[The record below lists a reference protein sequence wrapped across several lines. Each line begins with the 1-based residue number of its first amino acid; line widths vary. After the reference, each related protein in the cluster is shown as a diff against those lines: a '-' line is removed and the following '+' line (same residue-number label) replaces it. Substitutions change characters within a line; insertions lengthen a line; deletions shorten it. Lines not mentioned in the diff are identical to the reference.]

1 MTAFAVW
8 VGEAMDRFA
17 AAEEELTA
25 LDAAAG
31 DGDLGYTISAGAR
44 AIKAAVADLPENAS
58 WAEAL
63 RTIGMAFARGNPSS
77 FAALCA
83 GGLLAASRALDQV
96 VSPTQADVV
105 RGFEAA
111 SDSISTRGGAKPGD
125 RTVLDALLPSIE
137 ALRAMEDDA
146 RDQWLDALIVAA
158 REGAGRT
165 ADMAPRRGR
174 AAWVGT
180 VDGHKPDG
188 GAVAYVRLL
197 EALEAT
203 RKALP

>member
-1 MTAFAVW
+1 MTVFRVW

-44 AIKAAVADLPENAS
+44 AIKAAVADLPDDVSA
-58 WAEAL
+58 ADAL
-63 RTIGMAFARGNPSS
+63 KTIGMAFARGNPSS
-77 FAALCA
+77 FAALGA
-83 GGLLAASRALDQV
+83 AGLLAASRALDQV
-96 VSPTQADVV
+96 VSPTHADVV

-111 SDSISTRGGAKPGD
+111 SETIATRGGAELGD
-125 RTVLDALLPSIE
+125 RTVLDALVPSIE
-137 ALRAMEDDA
+137 ALRTAEGETA
-146 RDQWLDALIVAA
+146 AQWLAAMIVAA
-158 REGAGRT
+158 REGAQRT
-165 ADMAPRRGR
+165 SEMTPRRGR

-180 VDGHKPDG
+180 VDGNKPDG
-188 GAVAYVRLL
+188 GAIAYVRLL

-203 RKALP
+203 QQPPR